1 MADDPLIT
9 EINVLAEAQQK
20 MVNEQEKE
28 AGAAEQDRSERMETL
43 NKQLANSEHN
53 SKENIRIRKEIV
65 MANKTAREQKSISTE
80 ISRSTA
86 SALGISGGDEEV
98 ALAVEALNEQTKAI
112 LGISAADLKANKELK
127 VAIEN
132 DTKVLEA
139 EGAEIKAAGADPEKN
154 EDKVFFSLDNVS
166 DIGYYYAYGSERLEE
181 SSNLFS
187 EIKKAIKEKMT
198 DDVRVM
204 YGVYETNY
212 EQDYVYCVKHTSVIQ
227 EQSGGSGDSLTSP

>member
-154 EDKVFFSLDNVS
+154 EEYQKRSAELQAKTNELAGRSLVGMEADKHKLEQMRIALEKSGGVATENKKYNELSLD
-166 DIGYYYAYGSERLEE
+166 LQQ
-181 SSNLFS
+181 
-187 EIKKAIKEKMT
+187 KELDLRRKNA
-198 DDVRVM
+198 DA
-204 YGVYETNY
+204 
-212 EQDYVYCVKHTSVIQ
+212 S
-227 EQSGGSGDSLTSP
+227 